1 MSLFVNTW
9 LAQMLL
15 NVYHTV
21 AEERSFIL
29 EPVRIAEPRL
39 RSRDKIRC
47 ELVSNRIQSVQCNS
61 YPLRVVFEQG
71 CAVVDESQES
81 TDHADL
87 WARNCTPHIVL

>member
-21 AEERSFIL
+21 TEERGFVSK
-29 EPVRIAEPRL
+29 PVRIAEPRL

-47 ELVSNRIQSVQCNS
+47 ELVSERIHRVQCDS
-61 YPLRVVFEQG
+61 YPLRVEFEQG

-81 TDHADL
+81 TDHKDL
-87 WARNCTPHIVL
+87 WSRNCTPHSVS